1 MGEIKSTDTGLCKV
15 TGLQK
20 ALMKGILVNRV
31 REGFL
36 EETLGQRLRGQGN

>member
-1 MGEIKSTDTGLCKV
+1 MQGDRPAEGSDERY
-15 TGLQK
+15 
-20 ALMKGILVNRV
+20 LVNRV